1 MQLLYYIVM
10 VLPYINMNQPQTY
23 MCLLPPELFSDIFP
37 PSIPLG
43 CHRALALGVLCHKSN
58 PF

>member
-37 PSIPLG
+37 PSIPSGLSRSTGFG
-43 CHRALALGVLCHKSN
+43 CPVS
-58 PF
+58 